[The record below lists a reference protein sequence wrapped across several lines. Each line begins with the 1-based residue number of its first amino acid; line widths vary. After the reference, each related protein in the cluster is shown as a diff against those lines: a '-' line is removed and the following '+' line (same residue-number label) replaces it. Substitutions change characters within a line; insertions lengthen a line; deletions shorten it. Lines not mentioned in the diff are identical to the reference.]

1 MERKLQPIFRQNGA
15 KNQLPTLLWGPP
27 TRRTMNPND
36 KKMAKNKKV
45 RYHKIK
51 KFFVFWKV
59 GSLLIMY
66 PDMFFH
72 DLFILDPKNRVKVK
86 SICPKFKLLRILLS
100 KLISHPIQMWL

>member
-1 MERKLQPIFRQNGA
+1 MSDKCEKTKQKNGQ
-15 KNQLPTLLWGPP
+15 KS
-27 TRRTMNPND
+27 
-36 KKMAKNKKV
+36 KKV

-72 DLFILDPKNRVKVK
+72 D
-86 SICPKFKLLRILLS
+86 
-100 KLISHPIQMWL
+100 